1 MANGNTAET
10 TRMITVKWEIYKT
23 YYIIVILLFVTL
35 SVVVIDMYIYIICI
49 YIYIDDCSQKIM
61 INKTILSVTITALD
75 IISI

>member
-23 YYIIVILLFVTL
+23 YYIIRNIVICHFV
-35 SVVVIDMYIYIICI
+35 SCSHRDV
-49 YIYIDDCSQKIM
+49 YIYIDGCSQKIM

>member
-35 SVVVIDMYIYIICI
+35 SVVVIEMYIYI
-49 YIYIDDCSQKIM
+49 SMVVVKR
-61 INKTILSVTITALD
+61 L
-75 IISI
+75 